1 MNKIPPS
8 VLKEALRLLGTDTEA
23 DSGLLDDLKRAYA
36 QLLEVSKP
44 RTVYKKTAVR
54 QTENGVLLDGT
65 EFVSKDLKKLFS
77 NSSHAFILAATL
89 GAETDTFLRRKMIEN
104 MADAA
109 LLDACAN
116 AETERVCD
124 TLEQQL
130 SAEISG
136 GEYLTKRFSP
146 GYGDVD
152 LEYSSVLVNILNAQ
166 KAIGLA
172 CTASKMLVP
181 SKSVTAFI
189 GISAIKEDRRRRCD
203 ECAANTDCV
212 WKKRGERCG
221 V

>member
-1 MNKIPPS
+1 M
-8 VLKEALRLLGTDTEA
+8 KEALRLLGANAEA
-23 DSGLLDDLKRAYA
+23 DNRLLDDLERAYE
-36 QLLEVSKP
+36 QLLKVSKP
-44 RTVYKKTAVR
+44 RTVYKKAAVR
-54 QTENGVLLDGT
+54 QTENGVLLDSR
-65 EFVSKDLKKLFS
+65 EFVSKDLKKLLS
-77 NSSHAFILAATL
+77 NSSHAFIIAATL
-89 GAETDTFLRRKMIEN
+89 GAETDGLLRRKMIEN

-130 SAEISG
+130 SAEIG
-136 GEYLTKRFSP
+136 EGEYLTRRFSP

-152 LEYSSVLVNILNAQ
+152 LKYSSALVNILNTQ
-166 KAIGLA
+166 NVIGLA

-189 GISAIKEDRRRRCD
+189 GISAIKEDRHRRCD

>member
-8 VLKEALRLLGTDTEA
+8 VLKEALRLLGADTEA
-23 DSGLLDDLKRAYA
+23 DSRLHDDLERAYA

-54 QTENGVLLDGT
+54 QTENGVLLDST

-77 NSSHAFILAATL
+77 NSSHAFIIAATL

-130 SAEISG
+130 SAEI
-136 GEYLTKRFSP
+136 GENKYLTKRFSP

-152 LEYSSVLVNILNAQ
+152 LKYS
-166 KAIGLA
+166 
-172 CTASKMLVP
+172 
-181 SKSVTAFI
+181 
-189 GISAIKEDRRRRCD
+189 
-203 ECAANTDCV
+203 
-212 WKKRGERCG
+212 
-221 V
+221 

>member
-1 MNKIPPS
+1 M
-8 VLKEALRLLGTDTEA
+8 KEALRLLGTDTEA
-23 DSGLLDDLKRAYA
+23 DSGLLDDLERAYA

-130 SAEISG
+130 SAEI
-136 GEYLTKRFSP
+136 GENKYLTKRFSL